1 MSQIKAVVVD
11 PQAAGRLVI
20 GTVAAPTPAKDEVLI
35 RVAAI
40 SLNRGEVN
48 GAMNAAAGARPGWDI
63 AGTIEQAAAD
73 GSGPQQGARVVGFLP
88 TGAWAELVAVPTHAV
103 ATLPESVT
111 FAQAATLPVAGL
123 TALYA
128 LEQGGSLLG
137 RTVLITGASGG
148 AGNFAIQLARAGGA
162 RVIGVVRQAAHA
174 ESARA
179 AGAHEV
185 VVSDDG
191 AATAQYGPYNLI
203 IDSVG
208 GKLLGTIMGQVAKGG
223 TIVNFGTS
231 AGSDVTFDL
240 RRFFPVGGVNLYGFI
255 LFDEVTRHPAG
266 QGLARL
272 AALIADG
279 RLTPHIDREAP
290 WTEIATIARELLDR
304 RYAGKAVLHVG

>member
-35 RVAAI
+35 SVAAI

-255 LFDEVTRHPAG
+255 LFDEVTRHPAA

-290 WTEIATIARELLDR
+290 WTEIATVARELLDR